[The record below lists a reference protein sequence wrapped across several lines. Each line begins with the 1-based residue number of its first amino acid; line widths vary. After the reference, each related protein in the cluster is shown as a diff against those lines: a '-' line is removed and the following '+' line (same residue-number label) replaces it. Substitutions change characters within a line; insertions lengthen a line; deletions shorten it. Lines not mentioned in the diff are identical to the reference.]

1 MATMHECVRAM
12 SMPTSSVYFSLV
24 KLVKLL
30 QTSNGQWCLS
40 SSVGVVCSAA
50 HMQRNWP
57 WAARGGP
64 VVLRPV
70 RATLFCFII
79 H

>member
-50 HMQRNWP
+50 HMQRN
-57 WAARGGP
+57 
-64 VVLRPV
+64 
-70 RATLFCFII
+70 
-79 H
+79 